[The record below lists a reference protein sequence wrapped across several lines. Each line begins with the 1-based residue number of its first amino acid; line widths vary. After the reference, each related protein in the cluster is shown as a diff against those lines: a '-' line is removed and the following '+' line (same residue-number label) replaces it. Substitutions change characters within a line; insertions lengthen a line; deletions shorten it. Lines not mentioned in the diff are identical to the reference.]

1 MTDELK
7 PRKVLALPPE
17 MRKRLET
24 LNDLI
29 EESENAIISLEKMGM
44 DASTIK
50 AEIGKAKEQR
60 KVLLEDFD

>member
-1 MTDELK
+1 
-7 PRKVLALPPE
+7 
-17 MRKRLET
+17 
-24 LNDLI
+24 
-29 EESENAIISLEKMGM
+29 MGM